1 MTEEV
6 GESPAD
12 APGSGQ
18 RRVVLRGSVAAAT
31 SSVLLQRMVGLQD
44 EEDTEGGTEDVVRLA
59 QTSSPLT
66 RKSNASTKGTTRTKS
81 RESATRRSAGI
92 EAAGVVDDVDELS
105 PQNTK
110 RPTRLSSGS
119 GPAELDELSPENTRR
134 STRLSAGSVPDEV
147 DELSPDKSVEAVKAK
162 PAVLSKKTGSVAA
175 PVEPPQTIS
184 DRRPGRGG
192 STKRVVAAKQQ
203 EPVEEDETEEAQEI
217 DEREAARRI
226 GRKRPRRSIPD
237 PSPEPEPHAAE
248 EPAPKRRR
256 RKATESPAVQR
267 HPKPAQKETRK
278 PRGKPAKAAKR
289 RDEAADELEGESGG
303 TVPVTVQRFTR
314 KVHYDVEDTG
324 ADILSSD
331 IPFANRAGVNAVD
344 VLSQL
349 CEALADTFLSN
360 LEERARSAGDNAAKR
375 DFRTMMRAVEA
386 FREELRSRLLE
397 QVCGR

>member
-1 MTEEV
+1 M
-6 GESPAD
+6 
-12 APGSGQ
+12 
-18 RRVVLRGSVAAAT
+18 RGSVAVAT

-44 EEDTEGGTEDVVRLA
+44 EADAEGETEDVGGLA

-66 RKSNASTKGTTRTKS
+66 RKSNASTKGTARTKA
-81 RESATRRSAGI
+81 RESATRRSAGV
-92 EAAGVVDDVDELS
+92 EAVGTVDDVDELS
-105 PQNTK
+105 PQTAK
-110 RPTRLSSGS
+110 RTTRRSSGS
-119 GPAELDELSPENTRR
+119 GPADLDELSPENTSR

-147 DELSPDKSVEAVKAK
+147 DELSPDKPVGAVGAQ
-162 PAVLSKKTGSVAA
+162 PAVSLKKTLSVAA
-175 PVEPPQTIS
+175 PVEPPQTIP
-184 DRRPGRGG
+184 DRRPGRAGA
-192 STKRVVAAKQQ
+192 TKRVVEPKQQ
-203 EPVEEDETEEAQEI
+203 EPAAEDEAEEAQEI

-237 PSPEPEPHAAE
+237 PSLEPEPQAAE
-248 EPAPKRRR
+248 EPALKRRR

-267 HPKPAQKETRK
+267 HPRPAQKETRK
-278 PRGKPAKAAKR
+278 PKGKPAKAAKR
-289 RDEAADELEGESGG
+289 RNEAADELEGESGG

-360 LEERARSAGDNAAKR
+360 LEERARSAGDGPAKR
-375 DFRTMMRAVEA
+375 EFRTMMRAVEA

-397 QVCGR
+397 QVCGP